1 MKSSCGVLFIQVNQQ
16 TIIPTLEFFFIAVI
30 IRKPLSKRCINFEKI
45 KDAFS
50 GKKVLANIVSEIPAV
65 IVNPARIGSR
75 RLNRIE

>member
-1 MKSSCGVLFIQVNQQ
+1 MLIWVVLFNQQ
-16 TIIPTLEFFFIAVI
+16 TIIPTLEIFFIAVF
-30 IRKPLSKRCINFEKI
+30 IRKPLGKRCINFEKI